1 MSKLLRR
8 HDVVEYINS
17 MGSVSFNELKKH
29 FPSVSEMTLRTD
41 LKELSDSGSIIRTRG
56 GAKSIKRNTQA
67 SDLYMFRLQRNV
79 DKKEQI
85 AVKAE
90 AYLREQLNRSPN
102 LTIYLGP
109 GSTVTEIAK
118 HFPDEWCT
126 IITDSI
132 SCAYELMALKKPT
145 VVINGGTLNR
155 YNCSCDGVSSLKNM
169 ERVNFDI
176 MFLSVAGYSE
186 EAGFTCIKEI
196 MDETLDIVKKNSKM
210 VIVPIDSTK
219 FGVTYSITHAKLEDV
234 DIVITDDG
242 IGDRLRSHFTSNGI
256 VVL

>member
-1 MSKLLRR
+1 
-8 HDVVEYINS
+8 
-17 MGSVSFNELKKH
+17 
-29 FPSVSEMTLRTD
+29 MTLRTD

-155 YNCSCDGVSSLKNM
+155 YNCSCDGISSLKNM

-196 MDETLDIVKKNSKM
+196 MDETLDIVKKNSKK